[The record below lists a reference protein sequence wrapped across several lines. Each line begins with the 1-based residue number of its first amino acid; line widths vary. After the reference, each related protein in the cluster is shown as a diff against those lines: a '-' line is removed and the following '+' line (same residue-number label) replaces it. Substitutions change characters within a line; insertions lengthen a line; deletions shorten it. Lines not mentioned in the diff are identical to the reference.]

1 MGNISKNFS
10 KGAEITKMD
19 EIVRLANEG
28 KSLILNGQ
36 IKPAAFAQ
44 NWTIKMLLRSK
55 IYYAVDDRLIADIDF
70 EEKLNN
76 WMGN

>member
-10 KGAEITKMD
+10 KGGEITKMD

-55 IYYAVDDRLIADIDF
+55 IYYAIDDRLIADIDF
-70 EEKLNN
+70 E
-76 WMGN
+76 